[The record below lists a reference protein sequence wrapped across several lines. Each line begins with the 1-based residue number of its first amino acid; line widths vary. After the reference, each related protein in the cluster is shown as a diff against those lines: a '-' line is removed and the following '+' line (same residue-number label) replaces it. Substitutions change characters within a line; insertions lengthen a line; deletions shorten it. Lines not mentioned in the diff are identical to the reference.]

1 MANMIR
7 GISDNGGV
15 VFYGVDS
22 TNIVAEAERI
32 HKTSAVTSAA
42 LGRLLTAASMMGITL
57 KSEKDSLTL
66 RLNGGGPAGTVLAVA
81 DGAGCVKG
89 YVQNPVV
96 ELPLRGDG
104 KLDVGRAVGKDGTLS
119 VVRDLGLKE
128 PYVGQIPLVSGE
140 VAEDITAYYATSEQT
155 PTVCALGVLVNPDLS
170 IQCAGGYMIQLLP
183 GATEQEISMLE
194 QNVSKAPSVTKLLQ
208 QGMGPKE
215 IMDLVLQGFDPQVL
229 DEYDVAYKCDCSRQ
243 RVERALLSMG
253 RQELESLAQE
263 EKSVEVNCQFCDK
276 TYNVDIAKP
285 LKSL

>member
-57 KSEKDSLTL
+57 KSEQDSLTL

-104 KLDVGRAVGKDGTLS
+104 KLDVGGAVGKDGTLS

-183 GATEQEISMLE
+183 GATEQEITMLE
-194 QNVSKAPSVTKLLQ
+194 QNVAKAPSVTKLLQ
-208 QGMGPKE
+208 QGMDPKA
-215 IMDLVLQGFDPQVL
+215 IMELVLQGFDPQVL
-229 DEYDVAYKCDCSRQ
+229 DEYDVSYKCDCSRQ
-243 RVERALLSMG
+243 RVELS
-253 RQELESLAQE
+253 L
-263 EKSVEVNCQFCDK
+263 
-276 TYNVDIAKP
+276 IHI
-285 LKSL
+285 